1 MQGLKCLQVTPLSFQ
16 QSYRY
21 RDEGMPFADIG
32 VSLLELALPL
42 RTLAT
47 TASGKERWW
56 TNELLELCPA
66 SMNQCS

>member
-1 MQGLKCLQVTPLSFQ
+1 
-16 QSYRY
+16 
-21 RDEGMPFADIG
+21 MPFADIG

-56 TNELLELCPA
+56 TTELLELCPA
-66 SMNQCS
+66 SMNQ